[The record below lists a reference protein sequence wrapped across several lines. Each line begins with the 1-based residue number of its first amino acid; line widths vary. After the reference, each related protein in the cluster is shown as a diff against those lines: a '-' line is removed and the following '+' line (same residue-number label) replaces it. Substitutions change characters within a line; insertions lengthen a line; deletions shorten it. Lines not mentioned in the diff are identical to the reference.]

1 MTNNP
6 AIRSAVRRA
15 LIAGALT
22 SAVCYAPNALAQ
34 EEEQLEEIVVTGSR
48 IVRQDYSSASPI
60 ATVDQELFAQDGAVT
75 VEGVLNSLPQFVPA
89 ITSSSNNPS
98 NGGQANVS
106 LRGLGSE
113 RTLILIDGRRV
124 VPSNSNGVVDL
135 NIIPAALVK
144 NVEIITGG
152 ASAVYGSDAVA
163 GVVNFQLKDYEGLEI
178 GGSWGQTSESDGQ
191 LFNISVT
198 GGLSFADGRGSLV
211 GSASFSD
218 RDQILHGDRGFS
230 AQSLGWNGTDFVP
243 RGSATIPQGR
253 FDTSTSNL
261 PTIAAIDSVFGQYGI
276 AAGSVGQATNIG
288 FNTDGTL
295 FSIAPALNFTGDPSL
310 LTNPASFNY
319 NFAPVNALQLP
330 LERTSLFLRGS
341 FDLTESVTAY
351 TQLIH
356 TDYDSFSQLAASPAT
371 GLNVPVTNPN
381 IPSDLATILASRPDP
396 NATFRLRRRMLET
409 GPRSRDTNYQV
420 SQVIVGLQGDLV
432 GDWTWDSY
440 FSFGKQERDE
450 VQGGNLSRSAF
461 QQLLEA
467 PDGGQALCGGF
478 NPFGINTI
486 SQECADFLAVPA
498 INTRKGNQR
507 VLEASVQG
515 PLADLPAGE
524 LRMAAGVTYRADSF
538 VSNFDQVLRSGDVIG
553 FNANDNIRAST
564 NVTEI
569 YGEAL
574 IPILANDSAIGGLE
588 ATVGF
593 RLSDYSTAGTVD
605 SYKSEVIYSPA
616 DVVSLRGTYQR
627 AVRAPSIG
635 ELFAPVTQNF
645 PGVEEDPC
653 SNDSSARAGT
663 DATLNTADDPA
674 SRAGVESIC
683 QAQGIPAAA
692 LDAYNF
698 SNDQVMGLSGGNP
711 ALKEETADTYSFG
724 VVLDSPAQDGIFA
737 NLQASIDLYTIE
749 IEDVIAAVDATT
761 FVSRCYD
768 PAFNPGFDV
777 NNEFCNFFT
786 RDGQTSEIIDA
797 TETNQNL
804 ASFKTTGIDIQ
815 VDWTIE
821 AGPGDLSFNLLATNL
836 LEWERQAL
844 PGDAFQDLSGTIGT
858 PVVDS
863 VTVAYPEWKWTF
875 GADYRVGDM
884 GFNLRWR
891 HVDSMTDSDDETFE
905 VDAVDYLD
913 LGASYDFENAFNG
926 SLSGL
931 TARVGIKNATDVDPE
946 IFPANVQANTD
957 PSTYDTLGRR
967 YFVSLNYAFK

>member
-1 MTNNP
+1 MNSNN
-6 AIRSAVRRA
+6 AVRTAVRRA

-22 SAVCYAPNALAQ
+22 SAVSYAPAALAQ
-34 EEEQLEEIVVTGSR
+34 DDAELEEIVVTGSR
-48 IVRQDYSSASPI
+48 IIRQDYSSASPI
-60 ATVDQELFAQDGAVT
+60 ATVDEELFAQDGAVT

-152 ASAVYGSDAVA
+152 ASAVYGSDAIA
-163 GVVNFQLKDYEGLEI
+163 GVVNFKLKDYEGLEI
-178 GGSWGQTSESDGQ
+178 GGTWGQTTESDGTEY
-191 LFNISVT
+191 NINLT
-198 GGLSFADGRGSLV
+198 GGLNFAGGRGSIV
-211 GSASFSD
+211 GSVQYSD
-218 RDQILHGDRGFS
+218 REQILHGDRDFS
-230 AQSLGWNGTDFVP
+230 EFALGWTGTDFVP

-261 PTIAAIDSVFGQYGI
+261 PDQAVIDGVFAQYGV
-276 AAGSVGQATNIG
+276 AAGSVGQASNFG
-288 FNTDGTL
+288 FNSDGTI
-295 FSIAPALNFTGDPSL
+295 FSIAPALNFTGDPAL
-310 LTNPASFNY
+310 LTNPDSFNY

-330 LERTSLFLRGS
+330 LERTSVFLRGS
-341 FDLTESVTAY
+341 FDLNDSLTAY
-351 TQLIH
+351 SQVIY
-356 TDYDSFSQLAASPAT
+356 TDYEAFSQLAASPAT
-371 GLNVPVTNPN
+371 GLTIPVTNPN
-381 IPSDLATILASRPDP
+381 IPADLQTILASRPDP
-396 NATFRLRRRMLET
+396 TADFRFRRRMLET
-409 GPRSRDTNYQV
+409 GERSRLVGYDVAQI
-420 SQVIVGLQGDLV
+420 IVGLTGDL
-432 GDWTWDSY
+432 GADWTWDAY
-440 FSFGKQERDE
+440 YSFGKQERDE
-450 VQGGNLSRSAF
+450 TQGGNLSRSAY

-486 SQECADFLAVPA
+486 SQECADFLKVPA
-498 INTRKGNQR
+498 FNFRKGNQR
-507 VLEASVQG
+507 VFEANVQG
-515 PLADLPAGE
+515 PITELPAGE
-524 LRMAAGVTYRADSF
+524 IRMAAGVAYRADSF
-538 VSNFDQVLRSGDVIG
+538 VSIFDQVLRSGDVIG

-564 NVTEI
+564 DVSEL
-569 YGEAL
+569 YAEAL
-574 IPILANDSAIGGLE
+574 FPLLGQDSPVGALE
-588 ATVGF
+588 ATLGF
-593 RLSDYSTAGTVD
+593 RLSDYSTAGSVD
-605 SYKSEVIYSPA
+605 AYKTEVIYTPIDSL
-616 DVVSLRGTYQR
+616 SLRGTYQR

-645 PGVEEDPC
+645 PGIEEDPC

-663 DATLNTADDPA
+663 DAILNTGDDPA
-674 SRAGVESIC
+674 SRAGVESLC

-692 LDAYNF
+692 IDAYNY

-711 ALKEETADTYSFG
+711 GLKEETADTFSVGAVFS
-724 VVLDSPAQDGIFA
+724 SPAADGPFS
-737 NLQASIDLYTIE
+737 NLQASIDLYQIE

-768 PAFNPGFDV
+768 PQFNPNFDV
-777 NNEFCNFFT
+777 NNDFCNFFR
-786 RDGQTSEIIDA
+786 RDPATSEIIDA

-804 ASFKTTGIDIQ
+804 AAFQTTGIDIQ
-815 VDWTIE
+815 VDWGLQL
-821 AGPGDLSFNLLATNL
+821 GPGDLGLNLLATHL
-836 LEWERQAL
+836 VEWERQAL
-844 PGDAFQDLSGTIGT
+844 PGDEFQDLAGIIGT

-863 VTVAYPEWKWTF
+863 VTVAYPEWKWSF
-875 GADYRVGDM
+875 NADYRVGDV

-905 VDAVDYLD
+905 VGSADYLD
-913 LGASYDFENAFNG
+913 LGASYDFQNVMNG

-931 TARVGIKNATDVDPE
+931 TARIGIKNVTDEEPE

-967 YFVSLNYAFK
+967 YFVTLNYEFQ